1 MKDLWVFFKLR
12 TQIIKFHC
20 KKTLNYIHNNKPRH
34 SRSYFWTLGKRN
46 KYAIHNYEHF
56 KYMYLQWWNKT
67 SFLHKLERR
76 KLYRIKVWF
85 SIPLELQDIE
95 LCKVGFHINRSG
107 MDNVCFILEL
117 AAANSF
123 SFQKNY
129 GPTYPNKQND
139 LNPGTFF
146 LN

>member
-1 MKDLWVFFKLR
+1 MILFLNLR
-12 TQIIKFHC
+12 QEEDC
-20 KKTLNYIHNNKPRH
+20 PY
-34 SRSYFWTLGKRN
+34 

-56 KYMYLQWWNKT
+56 KVFNTCICNDEIRHY
-67 SFLHKLERR
+67 KLRDR
-76 KLYRIKVWF
+76 NFRIKVWF

-117 AAANSF
+117 ATANSF

>member
-1 MKDLWVFFKLR
+1 M
-12 TQIIKFHC
+12 
-20 KKTLNYIHNNKPRH
+20 
-34 SRSYFWTLGKRN
+34 
-46 KYAIHNYEHF
+46 
-56 KYMYLQWWNKT
+56 
-67 SFLHKLERR
+67 
-76 KLYRIKVWF
+76 F
-85 SIPLELQDIE
+85 SILLELQDIE
-95 LCKVGFHINRSG
+95 LCKVVSHINRSG